1 MRPTAVVRHFKNQ
14 IVKFIKLILL
24 LTFLSS
30 CSTNKSVVG
39 LYGKCEKSYTACS
52 QIELKDDNTFEYYNS
67 NELGKEKITTGTW
80 TKISMDTLKLV
91 FKGEF
96 KNQENLS
103 KIENDSI
110 IDSDLII
117 SQIPYLSDG
126 KVLIG
131 KRNLSFNIDKGWSRF
146 VLIKTRI
153 KNKRWN

>member
-1 MRPTAVVRHFKNQ
+1 
-14 IVKFIKLILL
+14 LL
-24 LTFLSS
+24 Q
-30 CSTNKSVVG
+30 VH
-39 LYGKCEKSYTACS
+39 
-52 QIELKDDNTFEYYNS
+52 S

>member
-1 MRPTAVVRHFKNQ
+1 
-14 IVKFIKLILL
+14 
-24 LTFLSS
+24 
-30 CSTNKSVVG
+30 
-39 LYGKCEKSYTACS
+39 
-52 QIELKDDNTFEYYNS
+52 
-67 NELGKEKITTGTW
+67 
-80 TKISMDTLKLV
+80 MDTLKLV